1 MRRPAL
7 ALASA
12 LLALT
17 FLGACSADD
26 GNGPVN
32 PDAPPAP
39 ETKEGVTFTDLPPPA
54 GVFRIKLPYPYPDLI
69 RWCEGSDLYTLTQV
83 YKHGGGSVAVAHGVC
98 GPVAVDQIPT
108 TTTTPPPGG

>member
-1 MRRPAL
+1 MRRPL
-7 ALASA
+7 SLILSG
-12 LLALT
+12 LLAVSL
-17 FLGACSADD
+17 LAGCSKDD
-26 GNGPVN
+26 APAN
-32 PDAPPAP
+32 PDAPAAP

-83 YKHGGGSVAVAHGVC
+83 YKHGGGSIAVAHGVC

-108 TTTTPPPGG
+108 TTTTVPPGG